1 MTYKY
6 KKDSFLRNK
15 VSGAA
20 VKIFVDTN
28 KIDKNIWEIWIP
40 KQGELCWF
48 WNNGDKYP
56 TLSKLESFTDYG
68 DDLMCIYAET
78 PWYYELDEF
87 DGLGLSNEKPIDD
100 VGELS
105 KNAPNQEDET
115 TFLKFIYPRSK
126 EETSFLKRDVDKAAS
141 QL

>member
-28 KIDKNIWEIWIP
+28 KIDENIWEIWTP

-87 DGLGLSNEKPIDD
+87 DGYSVEKRYTYDFCSPITNELPLELGLINKCA
-100 VGELS
+100 L
-105 KNAPNQEDET
+105 
-115 TFLKFIYPRSK
+115 
-126 EETSFLKRDVDKAAS
+126 
-141 QL
+141 